1 MYKITLPGGYAIH
14 VYSEHMTD
22 HLKLAPASANN
33 FVED

>member
-14 VYSEHMTD
+14 VYSEHMID
-22 HLKLAPASANN
+22 HMKSSAAIAIN